1 MRAVRLVSS
10 AGGEVGLSVSVRRAV
25 VSPLA
30 DAPARAAES
39 RRALE
44 SRPVESRRVESLR
57 VESPRAVLSRE
68 AELPVRRLS
77 LVCVVSVAA

>member
-1 MRAVRLVSS
+1 
-10 AGGEVGLSVSVRRAV
+10 V
-25 VSPLA
+25 VSALPG
-30 DAPARAAES
+30 APARAAES

-57 VESPRAVLSRE
+57 VESPRALLSRE
-68 AELPVRRLS
+68 VALPGRRLS